1 MLLSTA
7 FVSTGSAQPIG
18 EKDDLICVEISD
30 AQTMDRCLQENSIL
44 RELVTVKDQQISN
57 LEKEVELKAQE
68 VEIKDRII
76 AVKDMEIAATQ
87 RALDQMKDVSDRAIK
102 LAEVSQP
109 KTGLKDM
116 LMPLAIIIGAM
127 LIAIGL

>member
-1 MLLSTA
+1 
-7 FVSTGSAQPIG
+7 
-18 EKDDLICVEISD
+18 
-30 AQTMDRCLQENSIL
+30 MDRCLQENSIL